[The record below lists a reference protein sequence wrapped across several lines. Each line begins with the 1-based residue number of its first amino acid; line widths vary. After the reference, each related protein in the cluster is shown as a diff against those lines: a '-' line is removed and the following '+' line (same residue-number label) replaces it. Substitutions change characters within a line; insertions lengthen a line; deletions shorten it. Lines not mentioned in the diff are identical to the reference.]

1 MHLIL
6 RVLML
11 LHGLI
16 APLPPYAIRWAAKL
30 PTLKQLERPKIMGQ
44 VQVTIDG
51 KQYRMACDNGQEKHL
66 ECLAAKL
73 DGKMAEMKLAFGEI
87 GDMRLSV
94 MSAITIA
101 DELFEANERLAHME
115 KEIARLSAKNP
126 NSTADIDDSEVKA
139 QEKAQEQASAK
150 ELVIAQTILSL
161 AERVE
166 RIAKAM

>member
-1 MHLIL
+1 
-6 RVLML
+6 
-11 LHGLI
+11 
-16 APLPPYAIRWAAKL
+16 
-30 PTLKQLERPKIMGQ
+30 MGQ

-66 ECLAAKL
+66 EGLAAKL

-115 KEIARLSAKNP
+115 KEIARLSGKAPHPDMNIEDTEVQNKE
-126 NSTADIDDSEVKA
+126 TANKENEMS
-139 QEKAQEQASAK
+139 QAI
-150 ELVIAQTILSL
+150 IAL

>member
-1 MHLIL
+1 
-6 RVLML
+6 
-11 LHGLI
+11 
-16 APLPPYAIRWAAKL
+16 
-30 PTLKQLERPKIMGQ
+30 MGQ

-66 ECLAAKL
+66 EGLAAKL
-73 DGKMAEMKLAFGEI
+73 DGKMADMKLAFGEI

-101 DELFEANERLAHME
+101 DELFEANERLTHME
-115 KEIARLSAKNP
+115 KEIARLSGKLP
-126 NSTADIDDSEVKA
+126 EIEISMD
-139 QEKAQEQASAK
+139 EKAAKAK
-150 ELVIAQTILSL
+150 ETEMSLAIIAL

>member
-1 MHLIL
+1 
-6 RVLML
+6 
-11 LHGLI
+11 
-16 APLPPYAIRWAAKL
+16 
-30 PTLKQLERPKIMGQ
+30 MGQ

-66 ECLAAKL
+66 EGLASKL

-101 DELFEANERLAHME
+101 DELFEANERLSNME
-115 KEIARLSAKNP
+115 KEIARLSGKAPHPDMN
-126 NSTADIDDSEVKA
+126 IEDSEVQIKETA
-139 QEKAQEQASAK
+139 IKEAEMSQAI
-150 ELVIAQTILSL
+150 IAL